1 IGEAWGATRGK
12 RWRLLGMALM
22 LGFFEI
28 FAIAVVAGIIILFA
42 LNTTLGTTVLAALIL
57 VPLLIA
63 GYVLFWVRVRA
74 LAVPAFMLEPVGVF
88 GAISRSLRL
97 TARQFWR
104 LFGILLLTAV
114 VVTVAAGIL
123 GAPFSI
129 AGQVLLTADSS
140 HGIVAYV
147 LLTSIGS
154 VI

>member
-1 IGEAWGATRGK
+1 
-12 RWRLLGMALM
+12 
-22 LGFFEI
+22 
-28 FAIAVVAGIIILFA
+28 
-42 LNTTLGTTVLAALIL
+42 
-57 VPLLIA
+57 
-63 GYVLFWVRVRA
+63 
-74 LAVPAFMLEPVGVF
+74 MLEPVGVF
-88 GAISRSLRL
+88 GAISRSIRL

-114 VVTVAAGIL
+114 VVTVAGGIL

-154 VI
+154 VITSAILQPFDAAVGALLYVDQRIRKEAYDVELLSRAGIAVP